1 MKVTFEVDVD
11 LVSDEEWPQRRQEML
26 RLAKSTEMCSALHA
40 IVQFLDQRVR
50 QQEDRGSGGTARD
63 ALVRSIRDEI
73 HGILERRGLLLDEMY
88 S

>member
-11 LVSDEEWPQRRQEML
+11 LITDEEWPQRRQEAL
-26 RLAKSTEMCSALHA
+26 RLMKSTEMCSALHS
-40 IVQFLDQRVR
+40 IVNLVHDCVKHKNNDMAFLESQ
-50 QQEDRGSGGTARD
+50 
-63 ALVRSIRDEI
+63 I